1 MGTLLT
7 EKFSRMFVYLQCM
20 MWDVDVGG
28 WDDASCNISEAMT
41 HTDGFEYFVCSCSKY
56 GTVR

>member
-1 MGTLLT
+1 
-7 EKFSRMFVYLQCM
+7 MFVCLQCM

-28 WDDASCNISEAMT
+28 WEDVSCNTSEAMT
-41 HTDGFEYFVCSCSKY
+41 HNDGFEYFVCSCSKY